1 MRDSLFLYMYDVR
14 SAFVYHA
21 LSCVYCGAESVT
33 HNYRGIR
40 IYFLLSIGI

>member
-40 IYFLLSIGI
+40 ISIGI

>member
-1 MRDSLFLYMYDVR
+1 MRDSLFFVYV

-33 HNYRGIR
+33 HNYRSIR